1 MYLPFQ
7 WLLAMQLLK
16 KCQRKKSYFFKKKLG
31 KTSTVQPDSE
41 NSYYFGGETTFSE
54 CFDNGDVQGL
64 LFQTSI
70 EIHIKA
76 GTSMSNTGFQNLGS
90 KF

>member
-1 MYLPFQ
+1 MNLQFNRI
-7 WLLAMQLLK
+7 LK
-16 KCQRKKSYFFKKKLG
+16 IH
-31 KTSTVQPDSE
+31 TT
-41 NSYYFGGETTFSE
+41 FGGETTFSE
-54 CFDNGDVQGL
+54 RFDNGDVQGL

-76 GTSMSNTGFQNLGS
+76 ETSMSNTGFQNLGS